1 MRSRPPS
8 ESRKVDD
15 GDGRSHPRPALT
27 QADASWS
34 MIHAVAYGSLI
45 IPVLLAA
52 ALWLKDPRWHDFLL
66 TALLTHMAL
75 VVTFLGGVHWGIAMR
90 YMATDARLPAFHF
103 LWGPVPGYAAWF
115 LLMAGPQVALIG
127 MMVLTVWTYWVDH
140 RTWPG
145 SGLGPWMP
153 LRRTFTLGTL
163 VYGAIAL
170 AALSL

>member
-1 MRSRPPS
+1 MRSRPPP

-15 GDGRSHPRPALT
+15 GDGRSPPRPALA

-34 MIHAVAYGSLI
+34 MIHAVAYGSLV
-45 IPVLLAA
+45 IPILLAA

-103 LWGPVPGYAAWF
+103 LWGPVPGYAAWL